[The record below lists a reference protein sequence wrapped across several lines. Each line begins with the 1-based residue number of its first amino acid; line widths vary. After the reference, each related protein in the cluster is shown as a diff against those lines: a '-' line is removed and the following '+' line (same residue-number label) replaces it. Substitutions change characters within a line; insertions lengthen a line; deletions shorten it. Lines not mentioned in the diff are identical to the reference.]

1 MIGTDD
7 DIIINKLLK
16 QEKCNFY
23 IRDLIRYKIVL
34 VGLGNQILKRKKEV
48 RWKCRCFV
56 PKTERNHVTEKRS
69 SMLSCF

>member
-23 IRDLIRYKIVL
+23 IRDLIHYKIVL
-34 VGLGNQILKRKKEV
+34 VGLGNQILKRKKGV

-56 PKTERNHVTEKRS
+56 PKTERNHATEKRS